1 MHFACLWNIP
11 TAPRSTRDLRPM
23 RGLGLQ
29 LLTWGL
35 STFTHLCT
43 FGLLPSAETPNSQ
56 EKMRHYCWHRAVSRS
71 SLLRSTP
78 PGDKYLCLPLWWV
91 LAHHTARR
99 WVDSTAVPS
108 SSLCLSSIP
117 GEQMLKRKRKPRVG
131 MEPSGTSS
139 SQETS
144 SVKGQWV
151 SGLSDS
157 E

>member
-11 TAPRSTRDLRPM
+11 TAPRSTRDLRQM

-29 LLTWGL
+29 LLIRGL
-35 STFTHLCT
+35 STFTHYT
-43 FGLLPSAETPNSQ
+43 FGLLPSTETPNSQ
-56 EKMRHYCWHRAVSRS
+56 EKMRHSCWHRAVSRS
-71 SLLRSTP
+71 CLLRSTP
-78 PGDKYLCLPLWWV
+78 PGDKHLSLPLWWV

-131 MEPSGTSS
+131 MEPAGTSS
-139 SQETS
+139 SQETR

-151 SGLSDS
+151 SGLSES
-157 E
+157 